1 MNVVFWIGVGI
12 LAVIVWYL
20 LSRFFFNI
28 GSNVSKMIDEVKKEM
43 KRKDEDDE

>member
-12 LAVIVWYL
+12 SAVIVWYL

-28 GSNVSKMIDEVKKEM
+28 GSNASNMIDEVKKEM